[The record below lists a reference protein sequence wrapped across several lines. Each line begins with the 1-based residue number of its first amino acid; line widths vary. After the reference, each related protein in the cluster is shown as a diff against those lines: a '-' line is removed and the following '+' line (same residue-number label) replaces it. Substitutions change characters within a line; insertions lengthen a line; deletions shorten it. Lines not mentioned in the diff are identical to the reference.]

1 MPLPQS
7 VDRDLKHSRDV
18 TCRGYERVDGLF
30 DIEGHI
36 VDTKPFSY
44 DDMLGTKFEAGRP
57 IHEMWLRIT
66 IDRSLLIHEA
76 VSASDHTPYAQCLQA
91 NAVYAQ
97 LNGIK
102 IGPGWWS
109 AVRARVGGTAG
120 CTHIME
126 LLRPMATTAYQTL
139 AGLRAYDGRT
149 NPERKP
155 AWLDS
160 CVSHASSS
168 PVTAQLFPN
177 FYKPDPNT

>member
-1 MPLPQS
+1 
-7 VDRDLKHSRDV
+7 
-18 TCRGYERVDGLF
+18 
-30 DIEGHI
+30 
-36 VDTKPFSY
+36 
-44 DDMLGTKFEAGRP
+44 MLGTKFEAGRP

-91 NAVYAQ
+91 NALYAQ